1 MTVMTESPLDPL
13 HLAALA
19 AADPKLKPLTER
31 FSHIIYRR
39 REGGFTAL
47 LRLIVEQQLSVK
59 AADTITARLHAGL
72 KNEGSG
78 EVGPAAL
85 LAHDEDLMRGYGL
98 SRPKIAYARALAAAI
113 DNGAFDLAALRDME
127 TGEAAK
133 ALVALKGIG
142 QWTAEVYLMFSEG
155 RLDLFP
161 VGDIALREAVGWL
174 DGLVTRPNEAYCAER
189 ALAWSP
195 SRSIAAH
202 LLWAWY
208 GAVRRGDMEKPIPAS
223 TRLRP

>member
-1 MTVMTESPLDPL
+1 MAVMTSAPLDPL
-13 HLAALA
+13 HLNALA
-19 AADPKLKPLTER
+19 AADPKLKPITER
-31 FSHIIYRR
+31 FSHVIYRQ
-39 REGGFTAL
+39 REGGFAAL

-72 KNEGSG
+72 VEIS
-78 EVGPAAL
+78 PRSL
-85 LAHDEDLMRGYGL
+85 LDHDDDLMRGYGL

-113 DNGAFDLAALRDME
+113 DSGALDVVALRDME
-127 TGEAAK
+127 TADAAR

-174 DGLVTRPNEAYCAER
+174 DGLEGRPNEAYCTER
-189 ALAWSP
+189 AKLWSP
-195 SRSIAAH
+195 YRSIASH
-202 LLWAWY
+202 LMWAWY
-208 GAVRRGDMEKPIPAS
+208 GAVRRGEMAKPIPA
-223 TRLRP
+223 

>member
-1 MTVMTESPLDPL
+1 MAVMTESLLDPL

-19 AADPKLKPLTER
+19 AADPKLKPIAER
-31 FSHIIYRR
+31 FSHILYRK
-39 REGGFTAL
+39 REGGFPAL

-72 KNEGSG
+72 V
-78 EVGPAAL
+78 EVSPQAL
-85 LAHDEDLMRGYGL
+85 LAHDDDLMRGYGL

-113 DNGAFDLAALRDME
+113 DSGDFNVSALRDME
-127 TGEAAK
+127 TAEAAK

-174 DGLVTRPNEAYCAER
+174 DGLAGRPNEVYCAER
-189 ALAWSP
+189 AKLWSP
-195 SRSIAAH
+195 YRSIAAH
-202 LLWAWY
+202 LMWAWY
-208 GAVRRGDMEKPIPAS
+208 GAVRRGEMERPIPA
-223 TRLRP
+223 

>member
-1 MTVMTESPLDPL
+1 MAVMTSSPLDPL
-13 HLAALA
+13 HLSALA
-19 AADPKLKPLTER
+19 AADPRLKPITER

-72 KNEGSG
+72 ESADMG
-78 EVGPAAL
+78 EVSPKAL
-85 LAHDEDLMRGYGL
+85 LSHDDDLMRGYGL
-98 SRPKIAYARALAAAI
+98 SRPKIAYARALAEAI
-113 DNGAFDLAALRDME
+113 DSGAFDVAALRDLDTE
-127 TGEAAK
+127 EAAK
-133 ALVALKGIG
+133 ALIALKGIG
-142 QWTAEVYLMFSEG
+142 RWTAEVYLMFSEG

-174 DGLVTRPNEAYCAER
+174 DGLDVRPNEAYCAER

-195 SRSIAAH
+195 YRSIAAH

-208 GAVRRGDMEKPIPAS
+208 GAVRRGEMEKPIPA
-223 TRLRP
+223 

>member
-1 MTVMTESPLDPL
+1 MAAMTESPLDPL

-19 AADPKLKPLTER
+19 AADPKLKPITER
-31 FSHIIYRR
+31 FSHVIYRQ

-72 KNEGSG
+72 G
-78 EVGPAAL
+78 EVSARSL
-85 LAHDEDLMRGYGL
+85 LDHDEDLMRGYGL
-98 SRPKIAYARALAAAI
+98 SRPKIAYARALAEALES
-113 DNGAFDLAALRDME
+113 GAFDTEALRQLD
-127 TGEAAK
+127 TAEAAK

-174 DGLVTRPNEAYCAER
+174 DGLDARPNETYCTER
-189 ALAWSP
+189 ARVWSP
-195 SRSIAAH
+195 YRSIASH

-208 GAVRRGDMEKPIPAS
+208 GAVRRGEMSRDLTAA
-223 TRLRP
+223 

>member
-1 MTVMTESPLDPL
+1 MAAMTESPLDPL

-31 FSHIIYRR
+31 FSHVIYRQ

-72 KNEGSG
+72 V
-78 EVGPAAL
+78 EVSPAAL

-98 SRPKIAYARALAAAI
+98 SRPKIAYARALAEAI
-113 DNGAFDLAALRDME
+113 ESGAFDVAALRALE
-127 TGEAAK
+127 TEDAAQ
-133 ALVALKGIG
+133 ALIALKGIG
-142 QWTAEVYLMFSEG
+142 RWTAEVYLMFSEG

-174 DGLVTRPNEAYCAER
+174 DGLPERPDEKYCAER
-189 ALAWSP
+189 AKVWSP
-195 SRSIAAH
+195 YRSIVAH
-202 LLWAWY
+202 LMWAWY
-208 GAVRRGDMEKPIPAS
+208 GAVRRGEME
-223 TRLRP
+223 RPVVVA

>member
-1 MTVMTESPLDPL
+1 MAVMTSAPLDPL
-13 HLAALA
+13 HLGALA
-19 AADPKLKPLTER
+19 AADPKLKPVTER
-31 FSHIIYRR
+31 FSHIIYRQ

-72 KNEGSG
+72 IGDGSG
-78 EVGPAAL
+78 EVSPTAL
-85 LAHDEDLMRGYGL
+85 LAHDEDLMRSYGL
-98 SRPKIAYARALAAAI
+98 SRPKIAYARALAQAI
-113 DNGAFDLAALRDME
+113 DSGALDVAALREME
-127 TGEAAK
+127 TNDAAK

-174 DGLVTRPNEAYCAER
+174 DGLTGRPNEAYCAER
-189 ALAWSP
+189 AKVWSP
-195 SRSIAAH
+195 YRSIAAH
-202 LLWAWY
+202 LMWAWY
-208 GAVRRGDMEKPIPAS
+208 GAVRRGEMARPIPA
-223 TRLRP
+223 

>member
-1 MTVMTESPLDPL
+1 MAVMTQSPLDPL

-19 AADPKLKPLTER
+19 AADPRLKPIAER

-72 KNEGSG
+72 ESGDMG
-78 EVGPAAL
+78 EVSPKAL
-85 LAHDEDLMRGYGL
+85 LSHDDDLMRGYGL
-98 SRPKIAYARALAAAI
+98 SRPKIAYARALAEAM
-113 DNGAFDLAALRDME
+113 DRGTFDVTALRDME
-127 TGEAAK
+127 TDDAAK

-142 QWTAEVYLMFSEG
+142 RWTAEVYLMFSEG

-174 DGLVTRPNEAYCAER
+174 DGLGARPNEAYCAER

-195 SRSIAAH
+195 YRSIAAH

-208 GAVRRGDMEKPIPAS
+208 GAVRRGEMD
-223 TRLRP
+223 RQLG

>member
-1 MTVMTESPLDPL
+1 MTSTPLDPL
-13 HLAALA
+13 HLGALA
-19 AADPKLKPLTER
+19 VADPKLKPITER
-31 FSHIIYRR
+31 FSHIIYRQ

-72 KNEGSG
+72 G
-78 EVGPAAL
+78 EVSPTVL

-98 SRPKIAYARALAAAI
+98 SRPKIAYARALASAI
-113 DNGAFDLAALRDME
+113 DSGALDIEALRDMN
-127 TGEAAK
+127 TTDAAK

-174 DGLVTRPNEAYCAER
+174 DGLGGRPNEAYCAER
-189 ALAWSP
+189 AKIWSP
-195 SRSIAAH
+195 YRSIAAH

-208 GAVRRGDMEKPIPAS
+208 GAVRRGEMG
-223 TRLRP
+223 RQLG